1 MVTLSRHFLL
11 VPSSALCVQAAMRK
25 VELYLLVMCASLTH
39 ALYLAP
45 PDNKALQVIA
55 NLQFIVPNKIIYFV
69 TCFGDPTSLEGV
81 HFSAVLAPG
90 KI

>member
-1 MVTLSRHFLL
+1 MVTLSRHLLL
-11 VPSSALCVQAAMRK
+11 VPSSAMCVQAAMRK

-55 NLQFIVPNKIIYFV
+55 NCIFCTK
-69 TCFGDPTSLEGV
+69 
-81 HFSAVLAPG
+81 
-90 KI
+90 